1 MPSLTIDL
9 AKIEYN
15 SRLVASLLEPFGVR
29 LVGVT
34 KACLGN
40 ERVAGAMLAGGATA
54 LADSHIRSISNLR
67 RHLPDAELHLMR
79 SPLDDKH
86 LSPDADLYYV
96 SSVTQAE
103 ALLNLWPAT
112 AEPLPLCLMV
122 ETGDDREGVPV
133 EQAAAE
139 AVRLSRL
146 AGVKLMGLAT
156 NAACARPRAP
166 LAPVPLAF
174 SRARAAVVRELERVD
189 SPAAASLKVFS
200 AGGSGLLGLF
210 PEDAPP
216 GEDGR
221 TDGTDSDGG
230 AAAPFTGITDL
241 RCGEALLLG
250 RIPSGSTPGLF
261 LADARRDAFVLEA
274 PVLQVREKNGG
285 GQALLDFGVQD
296 VGQAPLVPLRPGVSL
311 SRITSDYFMVDIRA
325 GKDPEPPVRV
335 GDRLAFVPAYY
346 SLLAAMTSPF
356 VEKVFV

>member
-1 MPSLTIDL
+1 MPRLTIDL
-9 AKIEYN
+9 TKIEHN
-15 SRLVASLLEPFGVR
+15 ARLVVSLLEPFSVR

-54 LADSHIRSISNLR
+54 LADSRVRSISNLR

-79 SPLDDKH
+79 SPVDDKH

-112 AEPLPLCLMV
+112 AGPLPLCLMV
-122 ETGDDREGVPV
+122 DTGDGREGVPV

-146 AGVKLMGLAT
+146 AGVKLIGLAT

-166 LAPVPLAF
+166 MAAVPPAF
-174 SRARAAVVRELERVD
+174 SRARAAVARELKTVD
-189 SPAAASLKVFS
+189 PPAAAALNVFS
-200 AGGSGLLGLF
+200 AGGSGLLGLL
-210 PEDAPP
+210 PEATPP
-216 GEDGR
+216 GEDG
-221 TDGTDSDGG
+221 TADGTDSDGD
-230 AAAPFTGITDL
+230 AATPFAGITNL

-250 RIPSGSTPGLF
+250 RIPSGSSPGLF
-261 LADARRDAFVLEA
+261 LPDAQRDAFVLEA
-274 PVLQVREKNGG
+274 PALQVREKNGG
-285 GQALLDFGVQD
+285 RQALLGFGVQD
-296 VGQAPLVPLRPGVSL
+296 VGHAPLVPLRPEVSL
-311 SRITSDYFMVDIRA
+311 SRITSDYSMVDIRA